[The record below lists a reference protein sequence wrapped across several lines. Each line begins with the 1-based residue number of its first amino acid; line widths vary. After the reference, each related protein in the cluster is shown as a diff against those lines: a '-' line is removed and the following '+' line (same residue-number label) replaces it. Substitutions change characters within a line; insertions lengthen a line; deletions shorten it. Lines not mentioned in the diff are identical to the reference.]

1 MRILE
6 PILIDVA
13 QVVTSNIVEDEY
25 PAWAAGSYALGDL
38 VIHNNAIFESL
49 VDANA
54 AEPGTDETKWFRRS
68 STNKFKAFDQSNN
81 SQAER
86 VDQITFT
93 ILPGKRVDLVALI
106 DLVATDVTV
115 SIVVPGNVD
124 PVYTLNKSA
133 LRSENR
139 ATFYNW
145 AFGSR
150 SYRRTLVFSGLPT
163 YADVSNATIEIEIN
177 NAGGVAKVGEILSG
191 LVWQVGKTMYE
202 TEPRI
207 RSYSVDT
214 RDDFGNL
221 ISTKRRAS
229 RAVSYRFAMATGQ
242 IDFTL
247 GRLENLTAT
256 KLLFLGGDGIERLG
270 TTLFGTFRDFSAP
283 IEGPN
288 GLTAQIDVE
297 GFIG

>member
-1 MRILE
+1 
-6 PILIDVA
+6 
-13 QVVTSNIVEDEY
+13 
-25 PAWAAGSYALGDL
+25 
-38 VIHNNAIFESL
+38 
-49 VDANA
+49 
-54 AEPGTDETKWFRRS
+54 
-68 STNKFKAFDQSNN
+68 
-81 SQAER
+81 
-86 VDQITFT
+86 
-93 ILPGKRVDLVALI
+93 
-106 DLVATDVTV
+106 
-115 SIVVPGNVD
+115 
-124 PVYTLNKSA
+124 
-133 LRSENR
+133 
-139 ATFYNW
+139 
-145 AFGSR
+145 
-150 SYRRTLVFSGLPT
+150 
-163 YADVSNATIEIEIN
+163 
-177 NAGGVAKVGEILSG
+177 
-191 LVWQVGKTMYE
+191 
-202 TEPRI
+202 
-207 RSYSVDT
+207 VDT